1 MYAQVKGCIVV
12 DLFPQLAEHVP
23 GVIYDEKTAFTNNF
37 LLMNIFFG
45 GGRLWGVDGFQT
57 KTDSR

>member
-12 DLFPQLAEHVP
+12 DLFPQLAEHVT

-37 LLMNIFFG
+37 LLMNIFLG
-45 GGRLWGVDGFQT
+45 GDGFQT
-57 KTDSR
+57 KMNSR

>member
-1 MYAQVKGCIVV
+1 MYAQVKECIVV
-12 DLFPQLAEHVP
+12 DLFPQLAEHVT

-45 GGRLWGVDGFQT
+45 GGRRDGFQT
-57 KTDSR
+57 KSNSR